1 MKKALSILLALC
13 LCFALFAACGKT
25 DTPAEPASNDDG
37 QNPVMNIIGNY
48 MNDRV
53 SATIEAVGTNGAK
66 VTAYWGDTARD
77 GFRWE
82 LTGTFDDATNRIN
95 YTDAKKT
102 SVTYTD
108 VDVFEVNEVL
118 FENGKGY
125 IQVNDDYSLTWND
138 EQDPDMAF
146 EPLEFVPAETE
157 DDTTAPADASEPVR
171 SLADFAGEYQS
182 GRCGISI
189 IDKGNNEATIEV
201 HWGSSATEATDWRM
215 SGSFD
220 ADTMRINYTD
230 AVKTNSV
237 FAEDGTQTEAKEEY
251 NDGYGRIQFYGD
263 GTLAW
268 QDEKEADQLAGMVFE
283 LISSGKDES
292 EGARTLADYVGDYQS
307 DRCTISVTDEG
318 NNTAKI
324 KVHWGSSA
332 FESAEWEMTGDFD
345 ADTMRIRYTDAVKT
359 IVVFDENG
367 TQTEAKEE
375 YNDGYGR
382 LQFHTDGTMSWQDEK
397 EADQL
402 VGMVFEKLG

>member
-1 MKKALSILLALC
+1 MKKTLSILLALC

-25 DTPAEPASNDDG
+25 DAPAEPVNNDDG

-48 MNDRV
+48 MNDRC
-53 SATIEAVGTNGAK
+53 SMTIEAVGANGAK
-66 VTAYWGDTARD
+66 ISAYWGDTARD

-95 YTDAKKT
+95 YADAKKT

-125 IQVNDDYSLTWND
+125 IQVNDDYTLTWND

-146 EPLEFVPAETE
+146 EPFEFVPVT
-157 DDTTAPADASEPVR
+157 DDNASDDASVPADASEPVR

-189 IDKGNNEATIEV
+189 IDEGDNNAKIEV
-201 HWGSSATEATDWRM
+201 HWGSSATESTDWRM
-215 SGSFD
+215 SGVFD
-220 ADTMRINYTD
+220 PDTMRINYTD

-237 FAEDGTQTEAKEEY
+237 FDENGTQTEATEEY

-268 QDEKEADQLAGMVFE
+268 QDEKEIDQLQGMVFE
-283 LISSGKDES
+283 LLK
-292 EGARTLADYVGDYQS
+292 
-307 DRCTISVTDEG
+307 
-318 NNTAKI
+318 
-324 KVHWGSSA
+324 
-332 FESAEWEMTGDFD
+332 
-345 ADTMRIRYTDAVKT
+345 
-359 IVVFDENG
+359 
-367 TQTEAKEE
+367 
-375 YNDGYGR
+375 
-382 LQFHTDGTMSWQDEK
+382 
-397 EADQL
+397 
-402 VGMVFEKLG
+402 